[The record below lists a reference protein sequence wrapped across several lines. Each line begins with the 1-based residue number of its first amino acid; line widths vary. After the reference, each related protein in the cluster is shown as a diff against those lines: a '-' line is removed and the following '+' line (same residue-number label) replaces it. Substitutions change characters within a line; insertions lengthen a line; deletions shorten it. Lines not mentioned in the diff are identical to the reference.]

1 MEQLEKL
8 PIWVEALIF
17 ASETPLRIDDIQVC
31 LESFLH
37 FVVPHRHIQ
46 KAIISLKEK
55 YATDDFS
62 FELVEIANGF
72 QFLTKSVFQNLLGTW
87 LRQRSNRK
95 LTKSTLETL
104 ALIAYQQPISKS
116 ELEHV
121 RGVSCDYAVQKLL
134 EKELIELRGRSEE
147 AGRALLY
154 GTTPKFMQHFGINS
168 IKDLPKLKEFKTE
181 DNQIG
186 EVSE

>member
-17 ASETPLRIDDIQVC
+17 ASEVPLRLEDIQLS

-37 FVVPHRHIQ
+37 FAVPRRHIQ
-46 KAIISLKEK
+46 EAIASLKQK
-55 YATDDFS
+55 YATDNFS

-72 QFLTKSVFQNLLGTW
+72 QFLTKAEHQDLLGTW
-87 LRQRSNRK
+87 LKQRSNRK

-104 ALIAYQQPISKS
+104 ALIAYQQPISKA
-116 ELEHV
+116 ELERI
-121 RGVSCDYAVQKLL
+121 RGVNCDYAVQKLL
-134 EKELIELRGRSEE
+134 EKELVELRGRSAE

-154 GTTPKFMQHFGINS
+154 GTTAKFMQHFGINS
-168 IKDLPKLKEFKTE
+168 IKDLPKLKEFKPE

-186 EVSE
+186 EVLE